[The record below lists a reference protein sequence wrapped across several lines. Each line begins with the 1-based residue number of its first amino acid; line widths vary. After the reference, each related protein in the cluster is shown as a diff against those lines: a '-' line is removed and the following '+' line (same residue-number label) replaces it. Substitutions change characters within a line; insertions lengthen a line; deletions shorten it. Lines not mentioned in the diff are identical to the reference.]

1 MMRAIG
7 YRFTEGSPVPTV
19 TQLELPAPE
28 TIAGD
33 VLVRVRFAG
42 LSNFDR
48 ETSQGK
54 RKRGLTRLMS
64 KMPVVSGIE
73 MAGTVEVGSGQFKPG
88 DRVVGYTN
96 IFRGPFFHAD
106 YVAIPPSK
114 LAHVP
119 EGISLE
125 GAASIVGGGL
135 TSIAGLERIAGIGPN
150 QQVLVT
156 GATGSVG
163 ITAVQLASHLGA
175 HVFGVCH
182 SSQTSFVVETGA
194 EGAFAYDKNE
204 MPLRNKQFD
213 MVFDTAPSLGFSAS
227 IGYLKARGTFVST
240 MPQQDIAGFV
250 RSLFSQRK
258 WGYLMELDTDH
269 NRMSRLYELMAAGA
283 FREVVDS
290 IYPLAE
296 ASDAFAHQLGR
307 GKRGKILIDFS
318 DR

>member
-7 YRFTEGSPVPTV
+7 YRFTQGSSVPTI
-19 TQLELPAPE
+19 TPLELPAPE
-28 TIAGD
+28 PNVGE
-33 VLVRVRFAG
+33 VLVRECFAG

-54 RKRGLTRLMS
+54 RRRGLTRLMK

-73 MAGTVEVGSGQFKPG
+73 MAGIVEVGSGQFKPG

-114 LAHVP
+114 LTHVP
-119 EGISLE
+119 ESVSLE
-125 GAASIVGGGL
+125 GAASIVGGAL
-135 TSIAGLERIAGIGPN
+135 TSITALERIAGLGTN

-175 HVFGVCH
+175 RVSGICH
-182 SSQTSFVVETGA
+182 SSQTSFVTELGA
-194 EGAFAYDKNE
+194 ADAFAYDKNE
-204 MPLRNKQFD
+204 MPSRDNQFD
-213 MVFDTAPSLGFSAS
+213 LVFDTAPSLGFAAS

-250 RSLFSQRK
+250 RSMFSQRK
-258 WGYLMELDTDH
+258 WGYLMESDTDER
-269 NRMSRLYELMAAGA
+269 RMARLHELMAAGA
-283 FREVVDS
+283 FNEVVDS
-290 IYPLAE
+290 IYPLAQ
-296 ASDAFAHQLGR
+296 ASDAFAHQLDR
-307 GKRGKILIDFS
+307 GKRGKILINFS